1 MRVKTGKILDQASL
15 NHLLT
20 WQQCTDFKMFRDRRK
35 VANKQKDARTY
46 GTDEEVFSA
55 LPDRTSIDLQVA
67 LYFQTWE
74 TTYRILHGP
83 SFWKEYAAFWEQKS
97 GDPSAASFAVMLLL
111 IVATTKCLGRRDDVF
126 EGDTT
131 VDRQSASNT
140 IKVCEAWLARQPRKR
155 LTLQFFQLQCLSLF
169 AKRVNSDRAKQ
180 GMINFLASTDILT
193 EP

>member
-1 MRVKTGKILDQASL
+1 
-15 NHLLT
+15 
-20 WQQCTDFKMFRDRRK
+20 MFRDRRK
-35 VANKQKDARTY
+35 IVNKQKDARTH
-46 GTDEEVFSA
+46 GTDDEVFSA

-83 SFWKEYAAFWEQKS
+83 TFWKEYAAFWEQRS
-97 GDPSAASFAVMLLL
+97 GDTSAASFAVMLLL
-111 IVATTKCLGRRDDVF
+111 IIATTKCLGLKDDVF

-131 VDRQSASNT
+131 ADRQSASNI

-180 GMINFLASTDILT
+180 GMLGSGCHKVILT
-193 EP
+193 AS